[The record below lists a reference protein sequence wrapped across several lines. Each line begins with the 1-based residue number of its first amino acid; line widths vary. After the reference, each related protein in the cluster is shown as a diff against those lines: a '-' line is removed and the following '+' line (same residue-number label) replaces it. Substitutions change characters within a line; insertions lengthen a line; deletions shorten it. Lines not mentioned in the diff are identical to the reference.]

1 MAHRKDE
8 QDDEAVVRAIAADT
22 AADTAKLLVPPPT
35 SAVRRAFLARHAVS
49 ELEMASQYLAH
60 LLDAAERG
68 GGAAAAAL
76 RRAAT
81 LTEEALGELRSAG
94 LTGLGRQPR

>member
-1 MAHRKDE
+1 MADREGE
-8 QDDEAVVRAIAADT
+8 QNNDAVVQSIAADCAADT
-22 AADTAKLLVPPPT
+22 ARLVAPPPT
-35 SAVRRAFLARHAVS
+35 SAIRRAFLARHAVS

-76 RRAAT
+76 RRAAS
-81 LTEEALGELRSAG
+81 LTEQALGELRSAG
-94 LTGLGRQPR
+94 LTDLGRQPR